1 MLKRKVALPLAF
13 AMIITSLLSGCD
25 KKSPYPNTDLK
36 LKELDLQDIVYESS
50 SYANPTAS
58 RTCSVTVNNEVMA
71 QGKRGVMV
79 GEPFAVTAKDSAAK
93 ANSYYLVDWGDG
105 TWSYNGPVAA
115 GVSAELEHT
124 YKKPGTYELR
134 AMSIEVDTGTKSG
147 FGSAKKVE
155 AIGDQ
160 VDTEYINTV
169 EAICDDAADGHEA
182 DSILDNDS
190 STYWESPTEFLSK
203 SEHYVGLRLDTH
215 YRLDT
220 LEVKIPKACG
230 NFPQAL
236 AVEYTTDGGTT
247 WYALPKYYYVVPIQE
262 GKYNP
267 QTGLPNPSG
276 ATLVFHLDGI
286 VANGIRVGS
295 KLYELGGTKE
305 KYFQVEEMRV
315 TGDKET
321 LYYSS
326 YGGQFD
332 ADLNNMYTIYGS
344 AQTEVR
350 LNGMYGD
357 SKAPFEGGTTMMG
370 NTEWYEWDGKKFI
383 WTGYEEEISAYT
395 NRLFN
400 TVVGPDTWG
409 NEDGYVWATVD
420 AQKHLNHQNHYD
432 YNSIF
437 IIAARN
443 YLLQRNHK
451 VNFLSIRDQKYNET
465 MLERLNQAMDYQL
478 NQLEGKNGL
487 LVINDPENDGTASGN
502 GSIYWDAYTD
512 GYISTYANIYFYASL
527 LAMADIETYQG
538 NTEKATY
545 YTDLAATVR
554 DNINTRLWDPEK
566 GRYIMSI
573 DKNGNKHD
581 FGNTF
586 TNQQAV
592 AYGVATE
599 EQAEQIY
606 EWLDGDRIIEGDTST
621 GEDIYFWKI
630 AARGNTKDIITE
642 GPPYLWETWGEGTME
657 GIGQLDPRPGGNG
670 AYGRNIQNGGMI
682 FYTSYYDTLGR
693 IQQMG
698 ADNAMERFKVIM
710 DEFHIDQLKTRRF
723 DSEGYF
729 SQGVICEF
737 AESGMVPLVFQDGII
752 GLQTEVNGLTITPS
766 LPSDM
771 DYAGIREYHFN
782 NKIYSIE
789 VNNQT
794 NSPSIEEKDGIYE
807 VKLPAEGSYVIT
819 LDNTLDKV

>member
-1 MLKRKVALPLAF
+1 MAAVLTLASVL
-13 AMIITSLLSGCD
+13 TGCD
-25 KKSPYPNTDLK
+25 KRNPSSDAGLN
-36 LKELDLQDIVYESS
+36 LKELDLQDIVYEMS
-50 SYANPTAS
+50 SYQNPVDNK
-58 RTCSVTVNNEVMA
+58 TCSVDVSNEVMA

-79 GEPFAVTAKDSAAK
+79 GEPCTVTAKDSSVKNNA
-93 ANSYYLVDWGDG
+93 YYLVDWGDG
-105 TWSYNGPVAA
+105 TWSYNGPVAP
-115 GVSAELEHT
+115 GLSAELEHI
-124 YKKPGTYELR
+124 YKKPGSYEIR
-134 AMSIEVDTGTKSG
+134 AMCIEVETGRKCG
-147 FGSAKKVE
+147 FGIVKKVE
-155 AIGDQ
+155 AIGEEIKTD
-160 VDTEYINTV
+160 YINKV
-169 EAICDDAADGHEA
+169 EAIGDASADGHDA
-182 DSILDNDS
+182 SSILDNDS
-190 STYWESPTEFLSK
+190 ATYWEAPTEFLSK
-203 SEHYVGLRLDTH
+203 TEHYVGLRLDNI
-215 YRLDT
+215 YRLKT
-220 LEVKIPKACG
+220 LEVKIPKSCG

-236 AVEYTTDGGTT
+236 AVEYTTDDGAT
-247 WYALPKYYYVVPIQE
+247 WYALPKYYYVAPLWKDQ
-262 GKYNP
+262 KNP
-267 QTGLPNPSG
+267 QIGLPNPAG
-276 ATLVFHLDGI
+276 ATLVFDLDGI
-286 VANGIRVGS
+286 VANGIRVTS

-315 TGDKET
+315 TGDKNS

-332 ADLNNMYTIYGS
+332 ADLNNMYSIFGA

-357 SKAPFEGGTTMMG
+357 SKTPFEGAATMMG
-370 NTEWYEWDGKKFI
+370 NTEWYEWDGMKFI
-383 WTGYEEEISAYT
+383 WTGYDQEISAYT

-400 TVVGPDTWG
+400 TVVGADTWG
-409 NEDGYVWATVD
+409 NEDGYVWATIHQ
-420 AQKHLNHQNHYD
+420 QKHLNHQNHYD

-465 MLERLNQAMDYQL
+465 MKDRLNQAMDYQL
-478 NQLEGKNGL
+478 NQLDGKNGL

-502 GSIYWDAYTD
+502 GSIYWDAYTGE

-538 NTEKATY
+538 NAEKAAY

-554 DNINTRLWDPEK
+554 DNINEKLWDADK

-581 FGNTF
+581 FGTTF

-592 AYGVATE
+592 AYGVATQ
-599 EQAEQIY
+599 EQAKQIY
-606 EWLDGDRIIEGDTST
+606 AWLDGERIIEGDTST

-642 GPPYLWETWGEGTME
+642 GPPYLWETWGEGTAE

-670 AYGRNIQNGGMI
+670 AYGRNIQNGGLI

-693 IQQMG
+693 IRQMG

-723 DSEGYF
+723 NSEGYF
-729 SQGVICEF
+729 ALGVICEF
-737 AESGMVPLVFQDGII
+737 PESGIVPLAFQDGII
-752 GLQTEVNGLTITPS
+752 GLKTQADGLTITPC

-782 NKIYSIE
+782 NRTYSIE
-789 VNNQT
+789 VSKKVKEPT
-794 NSPSIEEKDGIYE
+794 IEEKDG
-807 VKLPAEGSYVIT
+807 VNVVTVPAEGSYMIT
-819 LDNTLDKV
+819 LKNTVEKA